1 MSILFPEA
9 QTRRIYLGPTERVVS
24 ADLLATAITC
34 IADLMGHIEG
44 TGRNGGRVMQFD
56 ERITIESARKV
67 IKLLIGDDS

>member
-34 IADLMGHIEG
+34 IADLIGHIDRRLMQHEEG
-44 TGRNGGRVMQFD
+44 
-56 ERITIESARKV
+56 ITVEVARKV
-67 IKLLIGDDS
+67 MGLLAGDET